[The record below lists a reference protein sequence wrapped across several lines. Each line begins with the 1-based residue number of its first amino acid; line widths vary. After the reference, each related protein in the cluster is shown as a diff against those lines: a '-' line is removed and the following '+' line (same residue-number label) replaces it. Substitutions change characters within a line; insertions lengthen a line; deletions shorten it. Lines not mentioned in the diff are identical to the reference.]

1 MVEILLF
8 WVATQ
13 ADCYNLKF
21 GILDFDREFFDFG
34 VTCN

>member
-1 MVEILLF
+1 MVEILF

-13 ADCYNLKF
+13 ADCYNLTL

-34 VTCN
+34 VAYN